1 MKTTPVS
8 FFIQDSSDE
17 ELIQLVLSGCDPAF
31 NILIQ
36 RYERLVI
43 FIVKRY
49 IVDYRGVEE
58 VVQDVF
64 IKTYRHLDRFRGE
77 SKFSTWLSRIAVSQA
92 VNYIRRE
99 HRNKWLPIES
109 LVEQAQLDDFK
120 PLEQHETRQLL
131 EQALQCLMEQ
141 DAIALDLFYF
151 REQSIEEICQIT
163 GWTNVNTRSRLTR
176 ARARLRNVL
185 NMPPIREELNY
196 FEN

>member
-17 ELIQLVLSGCDPAF
+17 ELIQLVLNGCDPAF

-109 LVEQAQLDDFK
+109 VVEQAQLDDFK

-131 EQALQCLMEQ
+131 EQALQCLIEQ

-185 NMPPIREELNY
+185 NMPLIREVFNY
-196 FEN
+196 FVN